1 MTSRSLIEHRDD
13 VIARLTPLTPLNVS
27 LADAVGS
34 VLAADAIALE
44 DVPPVAIAACDGY
57 AVRASD
63 VAGAARKAVT
73 LPVTQDVV
81 PGHAPTRLARGA
93 AARVARGATLPFGAD
108 AVVDVP
114 TDDASQVLVRVP
126 VAVGDGVTGVG
137 AYANAGDVIAPAGDV
152 VGPGHVA
159 AMAAAGMSNVT
170 VTPSPRVAIV
180 AVGSELRSRA
190 TAGNPAAS
198 PAEPVPDAST
208 GLLAAL
214 ISSVGGRVVRTVVVA
229 DDPSAVRR
237 AIEDVVLQSDL
248 VVTLGG
254 MSDDWQDIV
263 MPVLSTSYGVER
275 YAVRLSPGH
284 SHGVGSVGDVEG
296 KEVLLLALPGHP
308 MDVAAAFAGYVRDAV
323 IALRGG
329 SIEPP
334 TLEVGSDWL
343 SPFGYAQVVP
353 VVREDRDGKAVVTPT
368 TTSEAG
374 TLADLARAD
383 GLALVAEDVTTVAP
397 PQRVDVVWW
406 AH

>member
-1 MTSRSLIEHRDD
+1 M
-13 VIARLTPLTPLNVS
+13 IARLTPLTPLHLS

-34 VLAADAIALE
+34 VLAADAVARE
-44 DVPPVAIAACDGY
+44 DVPVVAIAACDGY
-57 AVRASD
+57 AVRAAD

-73 LPVTQDVV
+73 LPVTQDIV
-81 PGHAPTRLARGA
+81 PGHSPTRLARKA
-93 AARVARGATLPFGAD
+93 AARVARGATMPFGAD
-108 AVVDVP
+108 AVVAGP
-114 TDDASQVLVRVP
+114 TDDAVNVLVRVP
-126 VAVGDGVTGVG
+126 VAAGDGVTGIG
-137 AYANAGDVIAPAGDV
+137 DYARAGDVIAPVGAV

-180 AVGSELRSRA
+180 AVGSELRQRA
-190 TAGNPAAS
+190 AAGHPAANPAEA
-198 PAEPVPDAST
+198 VPDASS

-214 ISSVGGRVVRTVVVA
+214 ISSVGGRVVRTMVVG
-229 DDPSAVRR
+229 DDPPALRR
-237 AIEDVVLQSDL
+237 AIEDVVLQADL
-248 VVTLGG
+248 VITLGG
-254 MSDDWQDIV
+254 MSDDWQDVV
-263 MPVLSTSYGVER
+263 MPVLAAAYGVER
-275 YAVRLSPGH
+275 FAVRLSPGDA
-284 SHGVGSVGDVEG
+284 HGIGSVGEVEG

-329 SIEPP
+329 SLERAS
-334 TLEVGSDWL
+334 LEVGSHWL

-353 VVREDRDGKAVVTPT
+353 VMRAEKDGKAVVSPPST
-368 TTSEAG
+368 EAA